1 MQKIEF
7 MPPFLQDILQR
18 YCKLVILS
26 TLKTRWY
33 QLCCLENFGVY
44 LHAKNQVHSSPLFW
58 NITKTWQTW
67 NFLNWGCFTTPTK
80 NNKITLT
87 ETFMFIYMQ
96 KNELGP
102 SLLSWDITLQR
113 ILQSDWLRTFWS
125 ITSEPEFYQTRGL
138 RWIINNK
145 MIYLRLCRG
154 KTMKIFFQ
162 KMQQTPSWVHVSNFL
177 GK

>member
-1 MQKIEF
+1 MQKIKF

-18 YCKLVILS
+18 YCKLVILG
-26 TLKTRWY
+26 TLKKRWY

-87 ETFMFIYMQ
+87 ETFVYLHAKKWTWSLTSFLRYHTS
-96 KNELGP
+96 KNPAIWLVENILVHNFR
-102 SLLSWDITLQR
+102 TR
-113 ILQSDWLRTFWS
+113 ILPDKGFAVN
-125 ITSEPEFYQTRGL
+125 Y
-138 RWIINNK
+138 K
-145 MIYLRLCRG
+145 
-154 KTMKIFFQ
+154 
-162 KMQQTPSWVHVSNFL
+162 
-177 GK
+177 